1 MDIMTI
7 PQKETLIY
15 FKKIDK
21 WVSAVEYTEDGVI
34 LTFDKNT
41 PNETILLFEKI
52 KDKLDFK
59 VKEYTISSI

>member
-1 MDIMTI
+1 MTI